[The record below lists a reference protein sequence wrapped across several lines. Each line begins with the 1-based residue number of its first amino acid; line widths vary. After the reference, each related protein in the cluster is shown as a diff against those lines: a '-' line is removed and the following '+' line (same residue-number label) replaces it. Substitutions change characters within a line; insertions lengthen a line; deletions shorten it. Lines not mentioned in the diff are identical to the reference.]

1 MTQAAGIKC
10 QSNVHIAS
18 DQCFSSCVQKCSGG
32 DGVPIYPNTPPP
44 KKKTGMGPRVFFL
57 FLIDWIKNRKV
68 PNLIISELN
77 LYSRKTLFT
86 HENGDQGI

>member
-1 MTQAAGIKC
+1 
-10 QSNVHIAS
+10 V
-18 DQCFSSCVQKCSGG
+18 VG
-32 DGVPIYPNTPPP
+32 DGGPIYPNTPTP
-44 KKKTGMGPRVFFL
+44 KKSNRDRSKNDFVL
-57 FLIDWIKNRKV
+57 LLIDWTKNRKV